1 MLETG
6 VQMIDKLRCL
16 MDELNDQGQ
25 HGSLFI
31 LIDLQETTVQ
41 QRYFSGS
48 EQNNGSIAVTKK
60 QFCWID
66 LSSYSYGSKLPSHL
80 EIQHGLGFKVFGV
93 QLFNQLTLI

>member
-41 QRYFSGS
+41 QRY
-48 EQNNGSIAVTKK
+48 QNKIMGR
-60 QFCWID
+60 
-66 LSSYSYGSKLPSHL
+66 
-80 EIQHGLGFKVFGV
+80 
-93 QLFNQLTLI
+93 